1 MNLYHLGLSKGD
13 LPERVLLSG
22 SRRRVIQISELI
34 DGELLEKGRQLVAI
48 GSYRGVEVAAVDTG
62 MGPSSA
68 SIVARETIEAVNG
81 EGILIRVGTCGSLQ
95 PSVEVGHL
103 VISRAVVRDEQ
114 VSRKIAGD
122 IPLLPDDKVVG
133 ALVKAAEL
141 AGYRAGKDLHVGIT
155 HTKDSLYE
163 FEDPELS
170 VDPEGGRSRLK
181 YLTEMGVLATE
192 MEFSVILALAHWYNM
207 RGGRV
212 RAGGIFL
219 VVSPFISRG
228 LTFERPDQGDLIKVA
243 LEALVSTQAYS
254 RQV

>member
-1 MNLYHLGLSKGD
+1 LKLYHLGLSKGD

-22 SRRRVIQISELI
+22 SRRRVIQISDLI
-34 DGELLEKGRQLVAI
+34 DGELVEEGRQLVAI

-68 SIVARETIEAVNG
+68 SIVARETIEAMKG
-81 EGILIRVGTCGSLQ
+81 EGIIIRVGTCGSLK

-103 VISRAVVRDEQ
+103 VVSRAVVRDEQ

-122 IPLLPDDKVVG
+122 IPLLSHEEVVD
-133 ALVKAAEL
+133 ALVRAAER
-141 AGYRAGKDLHVGIT
+141 AGYRAGEDLHVGMT

-170 VDPEGGRSRLK
+170 VNPEEGRRRLK
-181 YLTEMGVLATE
+181 YLREMGVLATE
-192 MEFSVILALAHWYNM
+192 MEFSTILALAHWYNV
-207 RGGRV
+207 RGGSL

-219 VVSPFISRG
+219 VVSPFLLGG
-228 LTFERPDQGDLIKVA
+228 LAFKRPDQGNIIKVA
-243 LEALVSTQAYS
+243 LEALTSI
-254 RQV
+254 